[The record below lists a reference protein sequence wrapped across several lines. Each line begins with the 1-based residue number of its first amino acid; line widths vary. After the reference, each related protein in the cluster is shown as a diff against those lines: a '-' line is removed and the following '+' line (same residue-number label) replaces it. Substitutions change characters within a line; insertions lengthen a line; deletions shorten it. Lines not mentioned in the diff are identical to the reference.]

1 MLAPP
6 PVTQLARPLVRLRV
20 LPVLRGRQVA
30 QQRLLLRVLRGLP
43 VPLAL
48 QQAVQLQALLDLR
61 WKEALMRSRPR
72 TRRPANSSASAP
84 DATLR
89 PVHRWTPP
97 SLRPRPQ
104 GKRELLPLLR
114 RPRSLAMRIT
124 RFPPRTC

>member
-6 PVTQLARPLVRLRV
+6 PVTPLARPLVRLRV

-30 QQRLLLRVLRGLP
+30 QQRLLLRVLP

-48 QQAVQLQALLDLR
+48 QQPVQLQALLDLR
-61 WKEALMRSRPR
+61 WKEALMPSRPR
-72 TRRPANSSASAP
+72 TRRPDNSSASAP
-84 DATLR
+84 DATQR

-97 SLRPRPQ
+97 SLRPRTQ

-114 RPRSLAMRIT
+114 RLPSLAMRIT

>member
-6 PVTQLARPLVRLRV
+6 PVTPLARPLVRLRV

-30 QQRLLLRVLRGLP
+30 QQRLLLRVLP

-48 QQAVQLQALLDLR
+48 QQPVQLQALLDPR
-61 WKEALMRSRPR
+61 WKEALMQYRPR

-97 SLRPRPQ
+97 SLRPSPQ
-104 GKRELLPLLR
+104 GKRVLLLLLR
-114 RPRSLAMRIT
+114 RPRSLAMKTT
-124 RFPPRTC
+124 RFPPQTC

>member
-1 MLAPP
+1 MLALRPVPP
-6 PVTQLARPLVRLRV
+6 LARPLVRLRA
-20 LPVLRGRQVA
+20 PRAPRVLREQQVV
-30 QQRLLLRVLRGLP
+30 QQRLLLRVLP

-48 QQAVQLQALLDLR
+48 QQPVQLQALLDPR
-61 WKEALMRSRPR
+61 WKEALMQYRPR

-104 GKRELLPLLR
+104 GKRVPLLHLR
-114 RPRSLAMRIT
+114 RPRSLATRIT
-124 RFPPRTC
+124 RFPLRTC

>member
-6 PVTQLARPLVRLRV
+6 PVPPLARPLVRLRA
-20 LPVLRGRQVA
+20 PRVLRELPVA
-30 QQRLLLRVLRGLP
+30 QQRLLLRVLP

-48 QQAVQLQALLDLR
+48 QQAVQLQALLDLW
-61 WKEALMRSRPR
+61 WKEALMQYRPR

-84 DATLR
+84 DVTLR

-97 SLRPRPQ
+97 SLQPRPQ
-104 GKRELLPLLR
+104 GKRVLLRLLR

-124 RFPPRTC
+124 RFLPRTC

>member
-6 PVTQLARPLVRLRV
+6 PVPPLARPLVRLRA
-20 LPVLRGRQVA
+20 PRVLREQQVV
-30 QQRLLLRVLRGLP
+30 QQRLLLRVLP

-48 QQAVQLQALLDLR
+48 QQPVQLQALLDPR
-61 WKEALMRSRPR
+61 WKEALMRYRPR

>member
-6 PVTQLARPLVRLRV
+6 PVPPLARPLVRLRA
-20 LPVLRGRQVA
+20 PRVLREQQVA
-30 QQRLLLRVLRGLP
+30 QQRLLLRVLP

-48 QQAVQLQALLDLR
+48 QQPVQLQALLDPR
-61 WKEALMRSRPR
+61 WKEALMRYRPR

-84 DATLR
+84 DATQR

-97 SLRPRPQ
+97 SLQPRPQ

-114 RPRSLAMRIT
+114 RLRSLAMRIT
-124 RFPPRTC
+124 RFLPRTC

>member
-6 PVTQLARPLVRLRV
+6 PVAPLARPLVRLRV
-20 LPVLRGRQVA
+20 PQVLRELQVA
-30 QQRLLLRVLRGLP
+30 QQRLLLRVLP

-48 QQAVQLQALLDLR
+48 QQPVQLQALLDLR
-61 WKEALMRSRPR
+61 WKEALMQYRPR

-89 PVHRWTPP
+89 PVHRWIPP

-124 RFPPRTC
+124 RFLPRTC

>member
-6 PVTQLARPLVRLRV
+6 PVAPLARPLVRLRV
-20 LPVLRGRQVA
+20 PQVLRELQVA
-30 QQRLLLRVLRGLP
+30 QQRLLLRVLP

-48 QQAVQLQALLDLR
+48 QQPVQLQALLDLR
-61 WKEALMRSRPR
+61 WKEALMWSRPR

-97 SLRPRPQ
+97 SPQPRQQ

-124 RFPPRTC
+124 RFLPRTC

>member
-6 PVTQLARPLVRLRV
+6 PVTQLARPLVRPRAPRV
-20 LPVLRGRQVA
+20 LREQQVA
-30 QQRLLLRVLRGLP
+30 RQRLLLRVLP

-48 QQAVQLQALLDLR
+48 QQPVQLQALLDLR

-72 TRRPANSSASAP
+72 MRRPANSSASAP

-89 PVHRWTPP
+89 PAHRWTPP

-104 GKRELLPLLR
+104 GKRVPLLHLR
-114 RPRSLAMRIT
+114 RPHSLATRIT
-124 RFPPRTC
+124 RFLLRIC

>member
-6 PVTQLARPLVRLRV
+6 PVPQLARPLVRLRA
-20 LPVLRGRQVA
+20 PRVLRELQVA
-30 QQRLLLRVLRGLP
+30 KQRLLLLRVLL

-48 QQAVQLQALLDLR
+48 QQPVQLQALLDLR
-61 WKEALMRSRPR
+61 WKEALMQSRPR

-89 PVHRWTPP
+89 PAHRWTPP

-104 GKRELLPLLR
+104 GTRVLLLFLR
-114 RPRSLAMRIT
+114 RPHSLATRIT

>member
-30 QQRLLLRVLRGLP
+30 QQRLLLRVLP
-43 VPLAL
+43 APLAL
-48 QQAVQLQALLDLR
+48 LQPVLPQALLDLR

-72 TRRPANSSASAP
+72 MRRPANSSASAP

-89 PVHRWTPP
+89 PAHRWTPP
-97 SLRPRPQ
+97 SLRPKPQ
-104 GKRELLPLLR
+104 GHRALQLLLR
-114 RPRSLAMRIT
+114 RPRSLATRIT

>member
-6 PVTQLARPLVRLRV
+6 PVPQLARPLVRMRAPRV
-20 LPVLRGRQVA
+20 LRELQVA
-30 QQRLLLRVLRGLP
+30 KQRLLLLRVLL

-48 QQAVQLQALLDLR
+48 QQPVQLQALLDLR
-61 WKEALMRSRPR
+61 WKEALMWSRPR

-84 DATLR
+84 GATLR

-124 RFPPRTC
+124 RFLPRTC

>member
-20 LPVLRGRQVA
+20 PRVLREQQVA
-30 QQRLLLRVLRGLP
+30 QQRLLLRVLQ

-48 QQAVQLQALLDLR
+48 QQPVQLQALLDPR

-72 TRRPANSSASAP
+72 TRRPASSSASAP

-89 PVHRWTPP
+89 PAHRWTPP
-97 SLRPRPQ
+97 SLRPRLQ
-104 GKRELLPLLR
+104 GTRVLLLLLH
-114 RPRSLAMRIT
+114 RPHSSVTRIT